1 MKKLNQ
7 RKIRWIC
14 REIEKEELSVWYIA
28 KVQKITPQHA
38 RRVYAKY
45 RGIKK
50 PKLLPCGRKPKPISQ
65 EEIDMIMAIRKE
77 HPYGAVNLEK
87 IIDRQGIHIPHGR
100 IHRVL
105 KEQGLAKIESKKS
118 RRRKWIR
125 YERRHS
131 NSLWHTDWFEL
142 EGKDTIALLD
152 DASRL
157 VPCVMQFD
165 SATAENAVT
174 ALNTATERWNIP
186 KQLITDHG
194 TQFTSLPRET
204 CEKPEPNIFQ
214 KRLEEL
220 GIQHIKAR
228 VKHPQSN
235 GKLERFV
242 QTIRFLT
249 KHFGT
254 LEKALEYYNFR
265 RPHMSLENV
274 NLRTP
279 YQAFLDK
286 WSKNEK
292 EIKLQREH

>member
-14 REIEKEELSVWYIA
+14 REIKKGELSVWYIA

-45 RGIKK
+45 KGVKK
-50 PKLLPCGRKPKPISQ
+50 PRLLPCGRKSKPITQ
-65 EEIDMIMAIRKE
+65 EETDIIMAARKD

-87 IIDRQGIHIPHGR
+87 ILDRQGTHIPHGR
-100 IHRVL
+100 IHRIL
-105 KEQGLAKIESKKS
+105 KENGTAKTEPKKS
-118 RRRKWIR
+118 KRRKWIR

-142 EGKDTIALLD
+142 EGKDTIAFLD

-157 VPCVMQFD
+157 VPCIMQFD
-165 SATAENAVT
+165 RATAENAVA
-174 ALNTATERWNIP
+174 ALDTGVEKWKTP
-186 KQLITDHG
+186 KQLMSDHG

-214 KRLEEL
+214 KRLKEL

-235 GKLERFV
+235 GKVERFV

-249 KHFGT
+249 NHFGT

-265 RPHMSLENV
+265 RPHMSLENGS
-274 NLRTP
+274 LRTP

-286 WSKNEK
+286 WRVNEK
-292 EIKLQREH
+292 EFKL